1 MNQARM
7 RMARNSELS
16 TKRQNE
22 KNKQIQFEQERLEYI
37 KKTETLFKELEQLK
51 QDYEEAIAEAHA
63 QRDNYYQLIIDFKA
77 ERDALFQ

>member
-7 RMARNSELS
+7 RVARNSELS
-16 TKRQNE
+16 TKKQ
-22 KNKQIQFEQERLEYI
+22 NKQIQFEQERLEYI
-37 KKTETLFKELEQLK
+37 KKTEELFKELEQLK
-51 QDYEEAIAEAHA
+51 RDYEEAITEAHT

>member
-63 QRDNYYQLIIDFKA
+63 QRDNYYQLII
-77 ERDALFQ
+77 